1 MLRIIEE
8 TSEGKGFALGSS
20 LDDLAHEGARRMLVS
35 ALEAEVGEYVERYR
49 SEHDEAGRFACPTPV
64 RQQGSRRRHCS
75 LEPTA
80 PTPDHHFGAPW
91 DARVWQ
97 RSAAVILTTPNRCV
111 RSLFL
116 QFWEG

>member
-49 SEHDEAGRFACPTPV
+49 SERDEAGRFACPHP
-64 RQQGSRRRHCS
+64 
-75 LEPTA
+75 
-80 PTPDHHFGAPW
+80 GAP
-91 DARVWQ
+91 AGFAPQAFQLRAY
-97 RSAAVILTTPNRCV
+97 SAHPGSPLRG
-111 RSLFL
+111 SLGCAGVAAL
-116 QFWEG
+116 GGGYLDNSE